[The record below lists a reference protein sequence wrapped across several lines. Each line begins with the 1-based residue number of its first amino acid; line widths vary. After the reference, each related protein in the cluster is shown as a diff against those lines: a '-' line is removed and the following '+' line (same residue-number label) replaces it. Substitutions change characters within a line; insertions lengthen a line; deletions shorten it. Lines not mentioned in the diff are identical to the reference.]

1 MFELYAF
8 FQNKELKRDTHEKDC
23 KNHDFCEVFM
33 CDQKKY
39 WNFLMDL
46 NQLNIYLWLC
56 KVWKLLEKPDG
67 CENNNLQK
75 PFYTDVKNLKP
86 CGFAMSIKYV
96 SGETVIIPVM
106 IVSISFVKYWKKTLK
121 KMTKLK
127 QKEVKPLS
135 HN

>member
-1 MFELYAF
+1 M
-8 FQNKELKRDTHEKDC
+8 
-23 KNHDFCEVFM
+23 
-33 CDQKKY
+33 
-39 WNFLMDL
+39 
-46 NQLNIYLWLC
+46 
-56 KVWKLLEKPDG
+56 LEKPDG